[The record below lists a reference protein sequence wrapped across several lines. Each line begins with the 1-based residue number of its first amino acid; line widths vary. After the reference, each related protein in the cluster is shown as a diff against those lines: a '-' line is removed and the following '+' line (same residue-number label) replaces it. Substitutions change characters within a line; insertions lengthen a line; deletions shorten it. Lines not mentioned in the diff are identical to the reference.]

1 MAARR
6 TLLRKVVLALAALA
20 LAAAVALSVVYYE
33 VSRQA
38 GRDEARKADAI
49 VVLGAAQY
57 NGRPSPV
64 LKARLDHALE
74 LYDRELANRIIAT
87 GGHGLGA
94 RFSEGEVSRRYLSE
108 HGVPAEFITVE
119 TTGQSTMQSVAVVGE
134 IMDRMQLR
142 SCIVVSDDY
151 HMHRAKKMLEELKYS
166 ATQVIDTSSLKPAVL
181 KERIIAR
188 FSHLEGSQ
196 FSVNITSFGFK
207 YGIPIDADLVFDVR
221 FLPNPHYVEQ
231 LRPRTG
237 QDSDVYD
244 YVMKWPETQSFLT
257 KLLDMLHFLI
267 PQYRKEGKSQVIIGI
282 GCTGGKHRSV
292 AISEYLGKMLGA
304 SETEVVSV
312 SHRDADRDRH

>member
-1 MAARR
+1 MSENSSIATATA
-6 TLLRKVVLALAALA
+6 TLIIITGMSGAGKTIAVQSLEDLGFFCVDNLPPVLIPKFAELIEQSKGKIAK
-20 LAAAVALSVVYYE
+20 VALVIDL
-33 VSRQA
+33 R
-38 GRDEARKADAI
+38 GREFFTALSESLNYVKDHFTIHCEILFLDASDA
-49 VVLGAAQY
+49 VLVQRY
-57 NGRPSPV
+57 
-64 LKARLDHALE
+64 KE
-74 LYDRELANRIIAT
+74 
-87 GGHGLGA
+87 
-94 RFSEGEVSRRYLSE
+94 SRRRHPLAPE
-108 HGVPAEFITVE
+108 GMPLDGIRLE
-119 TTGQSTMQSVAVVGE
+119 
-134 IMDRMQLR
+134 R
-142 SCIVVSDDY
+142 
-151 HMHRAKKMLEELKYS
+151 KMLEELKHS

-188 FSHLEGSQ
+188 FSHLEGTQ